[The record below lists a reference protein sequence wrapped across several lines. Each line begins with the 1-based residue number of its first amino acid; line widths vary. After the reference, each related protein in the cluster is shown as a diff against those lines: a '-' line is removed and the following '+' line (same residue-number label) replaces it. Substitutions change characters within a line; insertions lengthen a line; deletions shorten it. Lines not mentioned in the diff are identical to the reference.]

1 MPRKA
6 NQNSINL
13 ITSFEGCKLTAYQD
27 SVGIWT
33 IGYGNTM
40 YPNGISVKKGDVIT
54 KEQAL
59 KLFETILSRFETGV
73 DKLVRTDITENQFG
87 ALVSFSYNLG
97 IGTLQ
102 RSDLLRK
109 VIKNSKDVTI
119 RNEFMRFTKA
129 GGKELRGLVRRRTAE
144 ADLYFKQ

>member
-1 MPRKA
+1 MRKA
-6 NQNSINL
+6 NAAAIKL

-40 YPNGISVKKGDVIT
+40 YSNGVSVKKGDTIT
-54 KEQAL
+54 KEQAIT
-59 KLFETILSRFETGV
+59 LFSTILSRFESGV
-73 DKLVRTDITENQFG
+73 DKLVRTDVTENQFG
-87 ALVSFSYNLG
+87 ALVSFAYNLG

-102 RSDLLRK
+102 RSDMLKK
-109 VIKNSKDVTI
+109 VIKNAKDETI

-129 GGKELRGLVRRRTAE
+129 GGKELKGLVRRRQAE
-144 ADLYFKQ
+144 ADLYFKL

>member
-6 NQNSINL
+6 NQNSINV

-27 SVGIWT
+27 SVCIWT

-40 YPNGISVKKGDVIT
+40 YPNGINVKKGDVIT
-54 KEQAL
+54 KDQAL

-73 DKLVRTDITENQFG
+73 DNLVRTDVTENQFG
-87 ALVSFSYNLG
+87 ALVSFAYNLG

-102 RSDLLRK
+102 KSDLLRK

-129 GGKELRGLVRRRTAE
+129 GGKELRGLVRRRMAE